1 MKSLSEYL
9 VKSMSVNESAGAA
22 GFILAFSHEDPENTE
37 IIKDN
42 GYKSKFKKFYSDIEE
57 VDDDVVFA
65 ANEKLMP
72 GLYYISHN
80 DEDGMAVHLGVSNLN
95 GLFDKLWKEYEAFC
109 KENGYEYGDEQ
120 EIFDNRKG
128 SLLNLFSFYSDSLP
142 SNKNELKDIVTSMIE
157 ESYVEGDSDEVI
169 AVVDIASEKVLL
181 SGNTEVLFY
190 DSMDSYMKAYEE
202 E

>member
-9 VKSMSVNESAGAA
+9 LKSMSVNESANAA

-80 DEDGMAVHLGVSNLN
+80 DEEGIAVHLGVSNLN

-120 EIFDNRKG
+120 EIFDDRKG
-128 SLLNLFSFYSDSLP
+128 SLLNMFSFYSDSLP

-169 AVVDIASEKVLL
+169 AVVDIAREKVLL
-181 SGNTEVLFY
+181 SGNTKVLFY

>member
-1 MKSLSEYL
+1 
-9 VKSMSVNESAGAA
+9 MSVNESANAA

-42 GYKSKFKKFYSDIEE
+42 GYKSNFKKFCSDAEE
-57 VDDDVVFA
+57 VDDDIVFA

-80 DEDGMAVHLGVSNLN
+80 DEEGMAVHLGVSNLN
-95 GLFDKLWKEYEAFC
+95 GLFEKLWKEYEAFC
-109 KENGYEYGDEQ
+109 KANGYEYGEEQ
-120 EIFDNRKG
+120 EIFDDRKG

-142 SNKNELKDIVTSMIE
+142 SNKKELKDVVTSMIK

-190 DSMDSYMKAYEE
+190 DSMESYMKAYEE